1 MAMTF
6 AYISLL
12 VIVGIGR
19 LAELAVSRRNQ
30 RRLEKQ
36 GVRKIHEP
44 LFRFLVLLHG
54 SILVCAGLEVLFLH
68 RPLIPA
74 LAISMGT
81 VFILS
86 NFLRWWVIW
95 SMAGHWNVEIMD
107 SARVGVVSS
116 GPYRWVKHPNYV
128 GVVLEVFSLPM
139 MHAAWLT
146 AIFGTLGYMEIIR
159 QRLKLENGAL
169 MANPEYRLIMGD
181 KPRFFPRIYS
191 KGPKGPASER
201 TRAGL

>member
-1 MAMTF
+1 MAMTI

-19 LAELAVSRRNQ
+19 LAELVISRRNQ
-30 RRLEKQ
+30 RQLEKQ

-44 LFRFLVLLHG
+44 LFRLLVLLHG

-74 LAISMGT
+74 LAISMGI

-86 NFLRWWVIW
+86 NVLRWWVIW
-95 SMAGHWNVEIMD
+95 TMAGHWNVEVMD
-107 SARVGVVSS
+107 STRVGVVSS
-116 GPYRWVKHPNYV
+116 GPFRWVRHPNYV

-139 MHAAWLT
+139 MHTAWIT
-146 AIFGTLGYMEIIR
+146 AIIGTLGYMEILR
-159 QRLKLENGAL
+159 HRLKLENGAL
-169 MANPEYRLIMGD
+169 MGNPEYRLIMGG
-181 KPRFFPRIYS
+181 KPSFFPRIFGKAT
-191 KGPKGPASER
+191 KGPTSER

>member
-1 MAMTF
+1 MTF
-6 AYISLL
+6 AYILLL
-12 VIVGIGR
+12 VVVGIGR
-19 LAELAVSRRNQ
+19 LAELVISRRNQ
-30 RRLEKQ
+30 RQLEKQ

-44 LFRFLVLLHG
+44 LFRVLVLLHG
-54 SILVCAGLEVLFLH
+54 SILVSAGLEVLFLR

-74 LAISMGT
+74 LAISMAII
-81 VFILS
+81 FILS
-86 NFLRWWVIW
+86 NVLRWWVIW

-116 GPYRWVKHPNYV
+116 GPYRWIRHPNYV

-139 MHAAWLT
+139 MHTAWIT

-159 QRLKLENGAL
+159 HRLKLENGAL
-169 MANPEYRLIMGD
+169 LANPEYRLVMGG
-181 KPRFFPRIYS
+181 KPSFFPRVFNKS
-191 KGPKGPASER
+191 PKGPSAES